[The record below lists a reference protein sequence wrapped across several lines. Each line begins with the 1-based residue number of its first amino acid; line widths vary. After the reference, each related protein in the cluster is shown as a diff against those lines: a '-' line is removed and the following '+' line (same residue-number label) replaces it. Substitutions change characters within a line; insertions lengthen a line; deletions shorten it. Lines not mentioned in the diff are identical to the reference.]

1 MGNRFNRVLQFSLML
16 VFVLPSFSHFSS
28 QMEILDS
35 KNEISK
41 TSSENIEGDAWL
53 SIDLISWQV
62 NSSVIWDADDT
73 LFDPQFYL
81 CIDIDGDTDG
91 TSPEC
96 VWTKIWNDKIELNNS
111 WNITFDL
118 PESFE
123 FINITIECWDNDESS
138 DEWNDGNDACDLN
151 ADDDYWRMYYQTNF
165 SDFTSENVTGSGYGD
180 LNSQGSKGD
189 ASSIW
194 KFSLIIY
201 PDSDSDGV
209 ADQFDDCNQTPVGR
223 EVSTDGCW
231 WMEGDIDG
239 DGIINPEDKCTGK
252 FGGCELGPQYIIQ
265 DNLLYGVSWFHTNGE
280 IMTLIDTDLDNSGF
294 NDFQVVNENGGL
306 TNFTAGVSGVWEF
319 GGMTNQAMK
328 GYSPNGDYLFHFRD
342 DAAPHQ
348 PCNFDLHLVNN
359 SVFHE
364 RLTVTNFGSTP
375 CDAVAFAQ
383 ERLYIWLDNVELIYY
398 EHEDL
403 DSFVKGE
410 SQITPTRNYLL
421 TLEDYSGGVDVNIN
435 PSGSKVVFRYSTSQ
449 GWEASILDTESN
461 SVSSLPITIEGWEDR
476 TGFISDR
483 HFFDSNYYFD
493 ILTGSTTEFDL
504 LDQSFSH
511 RGNYPILSHSEGN
524 GVKKL
529 TNPISGI
536 ESTVIGCSESNAC
549 GSSGGI
555 FLVSPDGE
563 RVLFGGAYFES
574 GWNGV
579 PYAVGYIDS
588 DIDGIPDINDM
599 CTETDNGLDVNENG
613 CAGNQKDDDSDGIL
627 NSADMCPNTSA
638 NLQIDGSG
646 CAQYQ
651 LDDDIDGVANDID
664 TCPNTPGGET
674 VNLSGCSASQVDTDG
689 DGVYDSQDNCPST
702 PSETIVDSTGC
713 APNDVVDLDSDE
725 DGIRDSVDACPNSAM
740 GIIVDSTGCET
751 SENSQELDNEVS
763 SEDLS
768 NAFVGLIGLLVVVG
782 IIAAA
787 VVGIKSLTSSSNDSY
802 DWDYGTY
809 SSVSNQ
815 SISTPQPE
823 PNLELKNVVA
833 ELERQRKQ
841 SEREIRQLKQQQSQ
855 QSSASEIAAMQQ
867 EMQALQQRVAD
878 SEQAKLQLQ
887 NEIEQVKSQKDDSI
901 NMQDSVVGGDMVTS
915 GGQKIE
921 SQTNVMG
928 TDPETIAR
936 IIFEA
941 QEKERERLRMERNE

>member
-1 MGNRFNRVLQFSLML
+1 
-16 VFVLPSFSHFSS
+16 
-28 QMEILDS
+28 METLHS
-35 KNEISK
+35 ESEISN
-41 TSSENIEGDAWL
+41 TGTESIEGDAWL
-53 SIDLISWQV
+53 SIDLVSWQV
-62 NSSVIWDADDT
+62 NSSVTWDADGT
-73 LFDPQFYL
+73 LFDPQFYV

-118 PESFE
+118 PEDFE

-151 ADDDYWRMYYQTNF
+151 ADNDYWRMYYQTNF

-180 LNSQGSKGD
+180 QNSQGSKGD

-194 KFSLIIY
+194 NFSLIIY

-209 ADQFDDCNQTPVGR
+209 ADQFDDCNQTPEGR
-223 EVSTDGCW
+223 EISTDGCW

-239 DGIINPEDKCTGK
+239 DGIINPEDRCTGK

-265 DNLLYGVSWFHTNGE
+265 DNLLHGVSWFHTNGE
-280 IMTLIDTDLDNSGF
+280 IMTLIDTDLDNSGWQ
-294 NDFQVVNENGGL
+294 DFQVVNENGVL
-306 TNFTAGVSGVWEF
+306 TNFTAGVRGVWQF
-319 GGMTNQAMK
+319 GGMTHQEMK
-328 GYSPNGDYLFHFRD
+328 GYSPNGDYLFHFRAD
-342 DAAPHQ
+342 SGPQ
-348 PCNFDLHLVNN
+348 LPCIFDLHLVNN
-359 SVFHE
+359 STYHE

-375 CDAVAFAQ
+375 CDAVVFAQ
-383 ERLYIWLDNVELIYY
+383 EKLYVWLNNGELIYY

-410 SQITPTRNYLL
+410 SQMTPTRNYLL
-421 TLEDYSGGVDVNIN
+421 TLEDYNSGGVDVNIN
-435 PSGSKVVFRYSTSQ
+435 PSGSKVVFRYGTSQ
-449 GWEASILDTESN
+449 GWETSILDTESN
-461 SVSSLPITIEGWEDR
+461 SVNSLPISIEGWEDR

-504 LDQSFSH
+504 PDQSYSH
-511 RGNYPILSHSEGN
+511 RGNYPILSYSEGN
-524 GVKKL
+524 GDYQL

-536 ESTVIGCSESNAC
+536 ESTVIGCSDSNAC

-555 FLVSPDGE
+555 FLVSPDGK
-563 RVLFGGAYFES
+563 RVLFGGLSFES
-574 GWNGV
+574 EWNGV

-599 CTETDNGLDVNENG
+599 CSETDVGLDVNENG
-613 CAGNQKDDDSDGIL
+613 CAGNQKDDDSDGVL
-627 NSADMCPNTSA
+627 NSIDNCSNTVS
-638 NLQIDGSG
+638 NLPVDDVG

-674 VNLSGCSASQVDTDG
+674 VNLSGCSASQVDNDG

-702 PSETIVDSTGC
+702 PSETTVDSTGC
-713 APNDVVDLDSDE
+713 APDDVVDLDSDE
-725 DGIRDSVDACPNSAM
+725 DGIRDSVDDCPNSAA

-751 SENSQELDNEVS
+751 SGDVQEVEDEVS
-763 SEDLS
+763 SDDSSDALY
-768 NAFVGLIGLLVVVG
+768 VGIGLLVFAVV
-782 IIAAA
+782 A
-787 VVGIKSLTSSSNDSY
+787 VVGIRSLNSSNSDSY
-802 DWDYGTY
+802 NWDYDSY
-809 SSVSNQ
+809 NSISNQ
-815 SISTPQPE
+815 TISTPEAE
-823 PNLELKNVVA
+823 PNLDLQNVIA
-833 ELERQRKQ
+833 ELERQRAQ
-841 SEREIRQLKQQQSQ
+841 SEREIRQMKQQQAQ
-855 QSSASEIAAMQQ
+855 QASASEIAAMQR

-878 SEQAKLQLQ
+878 AEQAKLQLQ
-887 NEIEQVKSQKDDSI
+887 NEIEQVKTQKDESI
-901 NMQDSVVGGDMVTS
+901 KMQDSVVGGDMVAS

-928 TDPETIAR
+928 TDPEAIAR

-941 QEKERERLRMERNE
+941 QEKERERLRREHN